1 MKRATISLTIIS
13 TSLICAYL
21 ATTELAGPWLHIFTN
36 IFAGGRSSTKT
47 IGFFL
52 FLALCFT
59 IYYIGPYPRLPKL
72 ASLNKILTSGVVA
85 LFLLGLCGHVYIISH
100 AHGNIFADYI
110 FFNQQEISSSSV
122 QHNHV
127 LKGAIGL
134 ALSKTTLAW
143 QENIDIGTPFLPLLP
158 SPFFISALLGII
170 FVTACTLLTTV
181 RLANKT
187 VAGAWFTMLCWSIT
201 SFVVIKNI
209 IDGGLF
215 NSEALVTLTFWIVL
229 LYEKTNNLITL
240 LLRAIFVSLCISCV
254 LLLAHK
260 SEAHI
265 EVLLHTISQTVS
277 LGLLYICATLWSH
290 KLMYPRLRGLV
301 LIFTVLTLVPATWR
315 DFAIIEYDKTVIA
328 AQDKVYASGFTSLGP
343 TFSKLN
349 QIGDLGVYSHTA
361 ASSTTIE
368 NIINEHHLLDNYYPL
383 LLEWQHYFPTGE
395 PHIYS
400 FTLITN
406 LAPPSNWSSGSVHIY
421 TTPLQHTNT
430 RYAVS
435 ARIPQ
440 CFPRPLNIMH
450 QALRETGQDVFRITD
465 LQNNF

>member
-1 MKRATISLTIIS
+1 MKRAAISLTIIS

-47 IGFFL
+47 VGFFL

-72 ASLNKILTSGVVA
+72 ASLNKILIGGVVA
-85 LFLLGLCGHVYIISH
+85 LFLLGLCGHVYIILH
-100 AHGNIFADYI
+100 AHGNILADYV
-110 FFNQQEISSSSV
+110 FFNQQEISSSSI

-127 LKGAIGL
+127 LKGTIGL
-134 ALSKTTLAW
+134 ALSKTNLAW

-158 SPFFISALLGII
+158 SPFFISALLGVI
-170 FVTACTLLTTV
+170 FVTVCTLLTTV

-187 VAGAWFTMLCWSIT
+187 VPRAWFTMLCWSIT
-201 SFVVIKNI
+201 SFIVIKNI

-215 NSEALVTLTFWIVL
+215 NSEALVTFTFWIIL

-240 LLRAIFVSLCISCV
+240 LLRAMCISICTSCV
-254 LLLAHK
+254 LLLVRTP
-260 SEAHI
+260 EAHT

-277 LGLLYICATLWSH
+277 LGLLYICAALWSH
-290 KLMYPRLRGLV
+290 KLTYPRLRGLV
-301 LIFTVLTLVPATWR
+301 LIFTILTLVPATWR
-315 DFAIIEYDKTVIA
+315 DFAIVQYDKTIVA
-328 AQDKVYASGFTSLGP
+328 AQDKIYASGFTSLGP
-343 TFSKLN
+343 TFSKVN
-349 QIGDLGVYSHTA
+349 QIGALGIYSHTA
-361 ASSTTIE
+361 TSSTTIE
-368 NIINEHHLLDNYYPL
+368 NIINEHHLLDNYYPV
-383 LLEWQHYFPTGE
+383 LLEWQHCFPTGE
-395 PHIYS
+395 PHIYN
-400 FTLITN
+400 FILITN
-406 LAPPSNWSSGSVHIY
+406 NAPPRDWGSGSVHISA
-421 TTPLQHTNT
+421 TPLQHTKT

-440 CFPRPLNIMH
+440 CFPRPLNIIH
-450 QALRETGQDVFRITD
+450 QALRETGQNVFSITD